1 MNVRMNVNCQ
11 WDFLGCHFVFQNPR
25 CHPCQA
31 RFGWLVGNEEWKA
44 AEASETWCLENLL
57 RVKVVKDVGIIR
69 GSFSRHGGHPDLLTP
84 PEFIQSFWT
93 LDPTRTQRSQR
104 EDSLCGPLQR
114 RRESSARGFGTGTG
128 IRIPRFGGR
137 KLGCL
142 TYQVHQVSASGQAS
156 PKIPKQLGWS

>member
-1 MNVRMNVNCQ
+1 MNVMMNVNCQ

-69 GSFSRHGGHPDLLTP
+69 GSFSFHGGHPDLLTP

-93 LDPTRTQRSQR
+93 FLDIGPIGPNDPNVRTPSVDPSNA
-104 EDSLCGPLQR
+104 EALEPEPWV
-114 RRESSARGFGTGTG
+114 ESHDLAG
-128 IRIPRFGGR
+128 

-142 TYQVHQVSASGQAS
+142 TYQVHQVSASGQES
-156 PKIPKQLGWS
+156 PKIPKQLSWS